1 MDLFAIR
8 FSRFFIKYRGVNLA
22 IIGALT
28 CFFAYHALQLQVFSQ
43 FIDLLPRNHPF
54 IQVYEKYNRQ
64 FGSANVVVAAIVT
77 KEGTI
82 YDERFLE
89 KVYAFTDQIDKVEG
103 VDHGQIS
110 SITAITIR
118 DQEVDREGIMRSNQ
132 IIGDQAIALLEAQF
146 FTRRTLRL
154 AAERSGGTAPKTL
167 DELRA
172 YAAKRKA
179 ELVAELEPTKAVRLD
194 QMKDRKE
201 AERLRILRKEN
212 AQLEFLILRLAEL
225 PPGYVLEGEELSGPG
240 GKLIPEQIMTTL
252 PDRIHQNKQVFGRLV
267 SLDDQA
273 ALVSA
278 GFIEGRL
285 DYSAIFKEIYE
296 LKLELEQDGTVE
308 IHLTGQPILAGWTF
322 QFLPEIVMILL
333 LSLAILL
340 VLLGV
345 YFRRWYGVVMPFTGA
360 VVSAIWGLGF
370 TSLMG
375 YQLEPLVL
383 VIPMLIT
390 ARAVSH
396 SVQFVERFYEEYER
410 LNGNKEEA
418 VISSMA
424 ELLLPGSLAI
434 LTDAFGILV
443 IYVSS
448 IALMK
453 KVALVGAFW
462 ALSIAVTE
470 MLLNRLMIAYFPAP
484 KDTKHYVPEP
494 IVKVLRVMSGWAT
507 GPRSSRIILAV
518 WVVIVIS
525 SFAVAPYVKVGES
538 RPGTPILW
546 EDSEFNLSAAAISK
560 RFFGADEL
568 TVVVETEIEGGIHR
582 PEVMNEIEAFQRYM
596 EREPGVGGTLSIV
609 EYLKSITRTFHNADP
624 RWSIVP
630 NTPQEIGGLLYL
642 YEAGSPDPRILNP
655 VRDQV
660 ARNAAIRL
668 FYGDHQGDTIH
679 HAVERIKGYL
689 KSRPTGTISVRL
701 EVPEDDWISTV
712 FWWIGPLLP
721 PRPVDLGVYLQQPDG
736 TYAKQEVQS
745 PDRTDPAPEDSKARM
760 LTLPRMTRELRE
772 SLVDAGYDDVGKLAN
787 ADVEELATVEGF
799 DLVTSYALI
808 KAAKLDR
815 REFDVIYEWDSPE
828 QQTSVQ
834 VRKRGLYEPYELWVK
849 YQGGDYERR
858 ESGRWAEGT
867 SFALAS
873 GLMGVLA
880 ASNEEVEG
888 SNNATLIA
896 SFMTTFLIVWISY
909 RSFSIALYMII
920 SLGTAALVS
929 LAYMYWTGIG
939 FDVNTLPVQ
948 ALGVGVGVDYALYI
962 MDRVVHER
970 KRGHDVVEAV
980 RIAIQTTGMAV
991 FFTASTLVGGIIFWY
1006 FISSLRFAA
1015 DMSLLLSVVL
1025 VGNMIGAM
1033 LLVPAFTAVFRPEFA
1048 SGPQDSAAHL
1058 AEVAAAEQRVATE
1071 MRE

>member
-1 MDLFAIR
+1 MDLFAVR
-8 FSRFFIKYRGVNLA
+8 FSRFFIKYRGFNLA

-28 CFFAYHALQLQVFSQ
+28 AFFLYHALQLQVFSQ
-43 FIDLLPRNHPF
+43 FIDLLPRNHAF

-64 FGSANVVVAAIVT
+64 FGSANVVVAAIVA
-77 KEGTI
+77 KDGTI
-82 YDERFLE
+82 YDESFLE
-89 KVYAFTDQIDKVEG
+89 KVFAFTDQIDKVEG
-103 VDHGQIS
+103 VDHGQIT

-146 FTRRTLRL
+146 FTRRTLRA
-154 AAERSGGTAPKTL
+154 AAERDGQAPKTL

-172 YAAKRKA
+172 YVDKRKA
-179 ELVAELEPTKAVRLD
+179 ELVTELEPTRAVRLD
-194 QMKDRKE
+194 QMEDRKE
-201 AERLRILRKEN
+201 AERLRLLRKEN

-225 PPGYVLEGEELSGPG
+225 PPEYRLEGEELAGPN
-240 GKLIPEQIMTTL
+240 GKLIPDEIMATL

-267 SLDDQA
+267 SLDDEA
-273 ALVSA
+273 ALISA

-285 DYSAIFKEIYE
+285 DYSAIFREIYD

-308 IHLTGQPILAGWTF
+308 VHLTGQPVLTGWTF
-322 QFLPEIVMILL
+322 EFLPEIVLILL

-340 VLLGV
+340 ALLAF
-345 YFRRWYGVVMPFTGA
+345 YFRRFYGVVMPFTGA

-370 TSLMG
+370 TALMG

-410 LNGNKEEA
+410 LEGNKEEA

-453 KVALVGAFW
+453 KVALLGAFW

-484 KDTKHYVPEP
+484 KDTKHYVPEA
-494 IVKVLRVMSGWAT
+494 IARLLRVMSAWAT
-507 GPRSSRIILAV
+507 GPVSSRVILGIWV
-518 WVVIVIS
+518 VVVIVCFS
-525 SFAVAPYVKVGES
+525 VAPYVKVGES

-546 EDSEFNLSAAAISK
+546 PEHEFNQSAAAISE

-568 TVVVETEIEGGIHR
+568 TVVVETEMEGGIHR
-582 PEVMNEIEAFQRYM
+582 PEVMREIEAFQRYM
-596 EREPGVGGTLSIV
+596 EEDPRVGGTLSIV
-609 EYLKSITRTFHNADP
+609 EYLKAINRTFHNADP

-630 NTPQEIGGLLYL
+630 YTPQEIGGLLYL
-642 YEAGSPDPRILNP
+642 YEAGSPDPRVLNP

-668 FYGDHQGDTIH
+668 FYGDHQGETIH
-679 HAVERIKGYL
+679 RAVARIKDYM
-689 KSRPTGTISVRL
+689 KRRPTGSISVRL

-736 TYAKQEVQS
+736 QYEKQEAQS
-745 PDRTDPAPEDSKARM
+745 PGRTEPPPPDSKERI

-772 SLVDAGYDDVGKLAN
+772 SLMAAGYDDVAKIAN
-787 ADVEELATVEGF
+787 ADIEELAEVEGF

-808 KAAKLDR
+808 NAAKLDR
-815 REFDVIYEWDSPE
+815 RNFEVVQEWSSPE
-828 QQTSVQ
+828 HQTDIQ
-834 VRKRGLYEPYELWVK
+834 VRKRGLYEPYELWIK

-880 ASNEEVEG
+880 ASNDEVEG

-909 RSFSIALYMII
+909 GSFSIALYMII
-920 SLGTAALVS
+920 SLGTAALIS

-1025 VGNMIGAM
+1025 IGNMIGAM
-1033 LLVPAFTAVFRPEFA
+1033 LLVPAFTSVFRPQFA
-1048 SGPQDSAAHL
+1048 AGPQDSAAHL
-1058 AEVAAAEQRVATE
+1058 AEVAAAEHRAAKE
-1071 MRE
+1071 LRE